1 MSRLQFVRE
10 SDGELHNVSEFEH
23 DVNSDELASGVNH
36 RSADPNLRNV
46 EVAAAALALDSRRS
60 RAVSD
65 YDSKGNRMEIESI
78 GQDYGGRNNIN
89 VITPI
94 NRPNCK

>member
-1 MSRLQFVRE
+1 M
-10 SDGELHNVSEFEH
+10 HNVSEFEH
-23 DVNSDELASGVNH
+23 DVNSDGLDSGVNH

-46 EVAAAALALDSRRS
+46 GIAAAVLASDQRRS
-60 RAVSD
+60 VAVSD

-78 GQDYGGRNNIN
+78 GHDVGGRNNIN

-94 NRPNCK
+94 NRPNCKYNDSRILV